1 MEKIKIRI
9 HPIVAQII
17 AIIIIIIVAI
27 GIYSPFNK
35 AIEAIKQQDYT
46 KAIKITSIGAKIFP
60 YSKWYSIRGYA
71 KFQTQDYEG
80 AIADFNRAYNLE
92 TDDYKI
98 IDFDN
103 KIYVKYYLKDY
114 NGALNDFDYEIE
126 HSKDDFV
133 KDSFIWDKA
142 QFLYNIG
149 KYKDALNIYNT
160 LLIKSDEDKIYLLKN
175 RLYFER
181 AQVYKKLEQ
190 YNLAQKDLEMAKNSQ
205 EEDFFENPIPAP
217 ALLLDN
223 EI

>member
-1 MEKIKIRI
+1 MGKVKIKI
-9 HPIVAQII
+9 HPIAAQII

-27 GIYSPFNK
+27 CVYSPFNK
-35 AIEAIKQQDYT
+35 AIEAIKKQDYA
-46 KAIKITSIGAKIFP
+46 KAIKITSIGAKIYP

-71 KFQTQDYEG
+71 KFQNGDYEG
-80 AIADFNRAYNLE
+80 AIADFNKAYNLE

-103 KIYVKYYLKDY
+103 KIYVKYFLKDY
-114 NGALNDFDYEIE
+114 NSALNDFDYEIT

-133 KDSFIWDKA
+133 KDSFLWDKA
-142 QFLYNIG
+142 QFLYNIN
-149 KYKDALNIYNT
+149 KYQEALDIYNT
-160 LLIKSDEDKIYLLKN
+160 LLVKSDEDKIYLLKN

-190 YNLAQKDLEMAKNSQ
+190 YSLAQKDLEMAKNSQ

-217 ALLLDN
+217 TLLLDN